1 MEYLSLAGKWEA
13 KLKDGST
20 YPMQIPGTLDE
31 NQIGGK
37 DLGANQ
43 WHPDADLGN
52 AEKGFDPDAPI
63 ATVIQENIPMREKRV
78 SAEMS
83 RIFRKKKKGYFWKWR
98 EQDA

>member
-43 WHPDADLGN
+43 WHPDAEDGR
-52 AEKGFDPDAPI
+52 AH
-63 ATVIQENIPMREKRV
+63 V
-78 SAEMS
+78 
-83 RIFRKKKKGYFWKWR
+83 
-98 EQDA
+98 

>member
-37 DLGANQ
+37 DL
-43 WHPDADLGN
+43 
-52 AEKGFDPDAPI
+52 
-63 ATVIQENIPMREKRV
+63 
-78 SAEMS
+78 
-83 RIFRKKKKGYFWKWR
+83 
-98 EQDA
+98 